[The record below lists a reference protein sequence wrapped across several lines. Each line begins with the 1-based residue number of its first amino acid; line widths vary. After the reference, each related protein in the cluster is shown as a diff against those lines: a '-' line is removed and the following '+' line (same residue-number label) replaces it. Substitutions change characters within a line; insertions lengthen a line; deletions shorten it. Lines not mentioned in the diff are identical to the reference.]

1 MADTLES
8 KGNYLPKDL
17 RITAQPDA
25 VDKDKFKVVATGLKI
40 NESYVF
46 QFQYVFE
53 DDSLSQWSPG
63 YALQTSNESSPGVPT
78 GTIVPS
84 TATGSIPVELP
95 TFPTGARKVDV
106 IVTNGIFG
114 LGKIAYTFLAAGKAT
129 IAAPAGTYI
138 VQLRA
143 TSAAG
148 VTSTVGT
155 THTITVSDAGET
167 VQSPTNPTGF
177 SINRVLGG
185 IEVVWDGTY
194 ANGTFTGFEA
204 IKIYVGNTAV
214 ATSGTYREAGA
225 MTGNNVRNSIV
236 VPVDGTYLR
245 YSQPVYVHAAAVNRS
260 GTVGTLQQNVASNL
274 LGAKSAV
281 SDDLDNQ
288 IITNAK
294 LVDSAVTEAKIATS
308 AITETKIATD
318 AITSTK
324 IVANAITAD
333 KIVSSAIT
341 ADKIATNAVTA
352 TKILAGTIDVSKL
365 AAGTISVNNLE
376 AGNINSTSY
385 IRAGTAG
392 SARVELSSANIS
404 GGPSA
409 GFYIY
414 NSAGTPVLSAPLN
427 GGLTIVG
434 NGTFSG
440 TLSGAS
446 GNFTGDLYSSNNQF
460 SVISGSVTALSGTIG
475 GWVINEQAFKSSAVA
490 YPKIE
495 LDPISPKF
503 EIRQSASDSSES
515 GIKVIK
521 IDPIDGIRAGTTSNF
536 KFRVDMD
543 GNMTATDAI
552 FSSGQFNG
560 NITSSAT
567 ISGGTISG
575 GTVVGSRVQTT
586 SIPYWG
592 SIRMGYSDG
601 SFGAGSTL
609 DVVGD
614 DGSVYG
620 QLYQFNNGNELI
632 LRHGSSRTVLGYP
645 TGQSSPTSQGAY
657 LSLNPYTT
665 SLGYAD
671 SIGGSTYGLDITSS
685 GDNRFTGTLQ
695 SDSSGGANSVGNTTR
710 YIRNTIITNTAASGS
725 GFSIGDIWIQY

>member
-8 KGNYLPKDL
+8 TGNYLPKDL
-17 RITAQPDA
+17 RITSQPDA

-95 TFPTGARKVDV
+95 TFPAGARKVDV

-143 TSAAG
+143 TSATG

-167 VQSPTNPTGF
+167 VQPPTNPTGF

-385 IRAGTAG
+385 VRAGTAG
-392 SARVELSSANIS
+392 SARVEISSAAVGNVL
-404 GGPSA
+404 A
-409 GFYIY
+409 GLHIY
-414 NSAGTPVLSAPLN
+414 NSVGDPILKAPLS
-427 GGLTIVG
+427 GGLEITGKV
-434 NGTFSG
+434 TATSG
-440 TLSGAS
+440 S
-446 GNFTGDLYSSNNQF
+446 FTGDLYTSNNQF
-460 SVISGSVTALSGTIG
+460 SVISGSVTSLSGTIG
-475 GWVINEQAFKSSAVA
+475 GWIINESAFKSSAVA
-490 YPKIE
+490 YPTIE
-495 LDPISPKF
+495 LDPVSPKF
-503 EIRQSASDSSES
+503 EIRQSASNSSES

-552 FSSGQFNG
+552 FSSGTFNG

-567 ISGGTISG
+567 IFGGTI
-575 GTVVGSRVQTT
+575 TGSRISTGT
-586 SIPYWG
+586 DSFFG
-592 SIRMGYSDG
+592 SIRMGYTEG
-601 SFGAGSTL
+601 SGIGSTL
-609 DVVGD
+609 EVVGAN
-614 DGSVYG
+614 GAVYG
-620 QLYQFNNGNELI
+620 QLYQFNNGNEII
-632 LRHGSSRTVLGYP
+632 LRHGSSREPGGYP
-645 TGQSSPTSQGAY
+645 TSSAY

-665 SLGYAD
+665 SIGY
-671 SIGGSTYGLDITSS
+671 STSTGASSYGLDISS
-685 GDNRFTGTLQ
+685 NGDNYFTGTVQ
-695 SDSSGGANSVGNTTR
+695 SDSSGGANSVGNTLR
-710 YIRNTIITNTAASGS
+710 YFRNTIINTTTPSGS

>member
-8 KGNYLPKDL
+8 TGNYLPKDL

-53 DDSLSQWSPG
+53 DGSLSQWSPG

-95 TFPTGARKVDV
+95 TFPAGARKVDV

-143 TSAAG
+143 TSATG

-167 VQSPTNPTGF
+167 VQPPTNPTGF

-385 IRAGTAG
+385 VRAGTAG
-392 SARVELSSANIS
+392 SARVEISSAAVGNVL
-404 GGPSA
+404 A
-409 GFYIY
+409 GLHIY
-414 NSAGTPVLSAPLN
+414 NSVGDPILKAPLS
-427 GGLTIVG
+427 GGLEITGKV
-434 NGTFSG
+434 TATSG
-440 TLSGAS
+440 S
-446 GNFTGDLYSSNNQF
+446 FTGDLYTSNNQF

-475 GWVINEQAFKSSAVA
+475 GWIINESAFKSSAVA
-490 YPKIE
+490 YPTIE
-495 LDPISPKF
+495 LDPVSPKF
-503 EIRQSASDSSES
+503 EIRQSASNSSES

-552 FSSGQFNG
+552 FSSGTFNG

-567 ISGGTISG
+567 IFGGTI
-575 GTVVGSRVQTT
+575 TGSRISTGT
-586 SIPYWG
+586 DSFFG
-592 SIRMGYSDG
+592 SIRMGYTEG
-601 SFGAGSTL
+601 SGIGSTL
-609 DVVGD
+609 EVVGAN
-614 DGSVYG
+614 GAVYG
-620 QLYQFNNGNELI
+620 QLYQFNNGNEII
-632 LRHGSSRTVLGYP
+632 LRHGSSREPGGYP
-645 TGQSSPTSQGAY
+645 TSSAY

-665 SLGYAD
+665 SIGY
-671 SIGGSTYGLDITSS
+671 STSTGASSYGLDISS
-685 GDNRFTGTLQ
+685 NGDNYFTGTVQ
-695 SDSSGGANSVGNTTR
+695 SDSSGGANSVGNTLR
-710 YIRNTIITNTAASGS
+710 YFRNTIINTTTPSGS